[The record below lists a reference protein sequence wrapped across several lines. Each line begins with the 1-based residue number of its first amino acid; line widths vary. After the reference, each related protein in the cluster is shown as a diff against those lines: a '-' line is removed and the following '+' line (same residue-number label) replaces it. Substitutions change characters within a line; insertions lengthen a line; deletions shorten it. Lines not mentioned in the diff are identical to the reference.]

1 MKSIA
6 STVLHNPSEYIHPW
20 LSCDDALNGTVRRNI
35 VSAIAS

>member
-20 LSCDDALNGTVRRNI
+20 LSCDDVLKGTVKRNI
-35 VSAIAS
+35 RSAIAS